1 MQSWKRLHNLRTS
14 PILAHLKIVSEMTP
28 SSPPWRFFE
37 NWTNF
42 VSGGNSQFLF
52 MFVTGPTSG
61 ADIWNNWH
69 LEIQFILE
77 QEINSI
83 DCFISGE
90 LWEVCQLL
98 LFSCIDTVVV
108 IHAQRWV
115 LRYCGIK
122 LVMVLKMSQT
132 IALLHWYNL

>member
-42 VSGGNSQFLF
+42 VSGGIPIAEVNVLAPFLF

-98 LFSCIDTVVV
+98 LFSCIDTIVV
-108 IHAQRWV
+108 IHTE
-115 LRYCGIK
+115 YCDTERLWEISK
-122 LVMVLKMSQT
+122 NISAM
-132 IALLHWYNL
+132 A